1 MRSPGPAILPT
12 FLASEALVSGGF
24 VSVLP
29 EYAPSGGQV
38 NVVYRKTVRTSPK
51 IQALVRFLEDEIG
64 HPARWDV
71 PLIERG
77 LLPHPSPT

>member
-1 MRSPGPAILPT
+1 M
-12 FLASEALVSGGF
+12 
-24 VSVLP
+24 LP

>member
-1 MRSPGPAILPT
+1 LTVTGLAILPT
-12 FLASEALVSGGF
+12 FLASDALVSGEL

-77 LLPHPSPT
+77 LLPHPSPA